1 MTQTPMSI
9 RDAARWAARKDILVR
24 AASNGEP
31 DYLYA
36 AYSLSTNMT
45 ECIGY
50 GDKCHE
56 YGRQARAQ
64 GRHDIRVETLEGVYE
79 GITEEQG
86 ETRCIPSASE
96 QREWA

>member
-1 MTQTPMSI
+1 MQPMHI
-9 RDAARWAARKDILVR
+9 RDAAKWAHRKDILVR
-24 AASNGEP
+24 TASNGGP

-36 AYSLSTNMT
+36 AYSARTNMT

-64 GRHDIRVETLEGVYE
+64 GRHDIRVEALEGVYE
-79 GITEEQG
+79 EITEEQG
-86 ETRCIPSASE
+86 EARCVPDAWE